1 MEVNVTELWQMVE
14 LLQREIESLREN
26 VTLSDIGALAMA
38 SQVDSMGTDMDALWL
53 MFGSTLIVCESP
65 CLPCMC

>member
-1 MEVNVTELWQMVE
+1 MEVNVTELWQIVE

-53 MFGSTLIVCESP
+53 MFGSILIVCESP
-65 CLPCMC
+65 RLPCMC